1 VTLVLVAA
9 LALLALRPVPLVE
22 AGLDWLL
29 VPARGLAE
37 LSAPMGWF
45 QSRDA
50 LAADPDQKR
59 ERELERE
66 RHDLLERVVLD
77 SAQPSDPRLL
87 GRLSEVSW
95 TRAEVV
101 ERRAHEPDRIVIRVE
116 DPHFPRQG
124 QPVVSGDSFVGTID
138 LRTGDAESHD
148 LGLVEVLLI
157 TERNARIGARVERRH
172 EDAPVGG
179 NSFGGNSSGG
189 ALAGSG
195 ASSLT
200 RMVVGGLAPR
210 RSLHLDVH
218 NPSDR
223 NVLPGTVV
231 VDESDPDAGPT
242 YLADGF
248 LLGEFV
254 NEPYRAE
261 DSLSGAPATMVLGV
275 APGLDYATGLY
286 QVLVLGERHTAPTST
301 STALAKTDVLDDEGW
316 LPARLYLRGETS
328 PWRKGRKLALG
339 SRNGVE
345 TDAALASG
353 TRLAGRVTRAGP
365 WTADVALVGDPG
377 FAIPVVALLHG
388 LEQPVAHVLGRLV
401 GFGRRAGG
409 VVRFRWSATL
419 ELSPDLGPTVQA
431 TLWTGSGEAGM
442 PRGLLLG
449 ETLLP
454 TGPGPHWVDVQLPDG
469 GAEPK
474 GLKVRVAIPVEEQP

>member
-1 VTLVLVAA
+1 MEFSRSRTVTLVLVAA

-22 AGLDWLL
+22 RGLDWLL
-29 VPARGLAE
+29 IPARGLAE

-50 LAADPDQKR
+50 LAADSDQR
-59 ERELERE
+59 RVRELERE

-87 GRLSEVSW
+87 RRLTEVGW

-101 ERRAHEPDRIVIRVE
+101 ERHAREPDRIIIRVE
-116 DPHFPRQG
+116 DPDFPRHG
-124 QPVVSGDSFVGTID
+124 QPVVSGDSFVGTVD
-138 LRTGDAESHD
+138 LRASDAES
-148 LGLVEVLLI
+148 LSQGLVEVLLI
-157 TERNARIGARVERRH
+157 TERDARIGARVERQQAH
-172 EDAPVGG
+172 EPGRED
-179 NSFGGNSSGG
+179 
-189 ALAGSG
+189 LAGSG
-195 ASSLT
+195 APAAT

-210 RSLHLDVH
+210 RSLRLDVH

-223 NVLPGTVV
+223 SVLSGRVV
-231 VDESDPDAGPT
+231 VDEPSSSTGPT
-242 YLADGF
+242 SVADGF
-248 LLGEFV
+248 LLGELV
-254 NEPYRAE
+254 NEAYHAE
-261 DSLSGAPATMVLGV
+261 DLPPGAPARMVLGV
-275 APGLDYATGLY
+275 APRLDYATGLY
-286 QVLVLGERHTAPTST
+286 QVLVLAIRNTVPTAP
-301 STALAKTDVLDDEGW
+301 LPPKTDVLDDGGW

-339 SRNGVE
+339 RRHGVE
-345 TDAALASG
+345 PGAALASG

-377 FAIPVVALLHG
+377 FSIPVVALLHED
-388 LEQPVAHVLGRLV
+388 EQPVAHVMGRLV

-419 ELSPDLGPTVQA
+419 ELSPDLGPWVPA
-431 TLWTGSGEAGM
+431 SLWTGSGEAGV

-449 ETLLP
+449 EALLP

-474 GLKVRVAIPVEEQP
+474 GLAVRVAVPLEEGP